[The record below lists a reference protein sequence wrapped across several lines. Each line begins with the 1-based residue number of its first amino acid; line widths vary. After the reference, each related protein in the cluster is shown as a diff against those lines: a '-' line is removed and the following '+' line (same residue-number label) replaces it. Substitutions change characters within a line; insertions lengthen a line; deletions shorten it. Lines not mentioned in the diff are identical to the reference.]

1 MQPDLVYDVGMND
14 GKDTAYY
21 LWKGYR
27 VVAVEADP
35 ALVERARERFKDA
48 IAAGR
53 LTLLNIAVGAVDSTA
68 TFWVCE
74 RNSEWN
80 SFDKTVA
87 TSQGSSAHGIEVPVR
102 EFGGVLREYGMPFYL
117 KVDIEGFDHYCL
129 AALEGA
135 DLPKY
140 VSFEMCRLEELG
152 MLSKAGYTRFK
163 VIGQRGFTAHS
174 AARTRSLLRTCGRL
188 GREYG
193 SVRGEAVKA
202 VLRQYP
208 ALHGLLA
215 APKQLLRSM
224 RGTRSPGAG
233 VAAVPA
239 PGAAWRF
246 EMGSSGPFGEDTP
259 GAWMSL
265 DEAAYAWLDY
275 WLNEGRYLP
284 LAGRNWFDIHA
295 RRPLAGEQEDAR
307 ESPMSLRS

>member
-1 MQPDLVYDVGMND
+1 VQPDLIYDVGMND

-35 ALVERARERFKDA
+35 ALVDRARERFKNE

-87 TSQGSSAHGIEVPVR
+87 TSQGCSAHGIEVPVR
-102 EFGGVLREYGMPFYL
+102 EFGGVLREHGMPFYL

-129 AALEGA
+129 AALQGA
-135 DLPKY
+135 DLPRY
-140 VSFEMCRLEELG
+140 VSFEMCRLEELS
-152 MLSKAGYTRFK
+152 MLSNAGYTRFK
-163 VIGQRGFTAHS
+163 VIGQRAFTAHT
-174 AARTRSLLRTCGRL
+174 AARTRSLLRTYGRV

-202 VLRQYP
+202 VLRKTP
-208 ALHGLLA
+208 ALHSILA
-215 APKQLLRSM
+215 APKQVLRSL
-224 RGTRSPGAG
+224 RGARAPRSGATP
-233 VAAVPA
+233 VP
-239 PGAAWRF
+239 PSGGTWRF

-265 DEAAYAWLDY
+265 DDAAYTWLDY

-295 RRPLAGEQEDAR
+295 RRPVEGEQEEQRDT
-307 ESPMSLRS
+307 PMSLRS